1 MKYGDKVIGTIEQLD
16 EKGRGAWNGFVVPF
30 TAIGDEVS
38 ATFVKRD
45 KGKKV
50 LRLENIL
57 KPGPDRVS
65 TPCPHTSVCGGCLW
79 QHISYDAQIRLKL
92 EMIKQAFEQAGHQKK
107 VAEIIPCEIITP
119 PTSPYLKG
127 RTINDIPLRV
137 RGTEGVTPL
146 FYRNRMDYCVG
157 WDGKVGL
164 KEYGSWNRYLDL
176 STCMLLD
183 EETPKILERVR
194 DLMQKLKLEPWD
206 ARSQSGLLRYVVIRL
221 GKNTSERLVM
231 LVVSDLKKIDDDCR
245 DKIRDAL
252 SPLCTSLILGEQPL
266 VTDISFVKTILPL
279 HGNPWLEEEV
289 NEIRYRIAPNSFFQ
303 TNTGM
308 AAKLQDTVL
317 HCLSDIQHSTFNIPY
332 SILDLYCGL
341 GFFGIALAKQNPNIS
356 VMGYELDAEAIE
368 LAKHNAEVNGVADRC
383 TFKSGPAED
392 LSWKDVKVDAVIVDP
407 PRSGLH
413 PRVIKTLIEMK
424 PKRIVYVSCNFR
436 RLVQELKEFLP
447 HYGISEIKSLDLFP
461 QTPHVEVVVQMDYT

>member
-1 MKYGDKVIGTIEQLD
+1 MKYGDRTNGTVERLD
-16 EKGRGAWNGFVVPF
+16 EKGRGSWDGFVVPF
-30 TAIGDEVS
+30 ATIGDEVS

-50 LRLENIL
+50 LRLEEVL
-57 KPGPDRVS
+57 HPGPDRVS
-65 TPCPHTSVCGGCLW
+65 TPCPHAGVCGGCLW
-79 QHISYDAQIRLKL
+79 QHISYDAQLILKRDAVNA
-92 EMIKQAFEQAGHQKK
+92 AFESAGIETRIQ
-107 VAEIIPCEIITP
+107 
-119 PTSPYLKG
+119 
-127 RTINDIPLRV
+127 N
-137 RGTEGVTPL
+137 VTPCDKVL
-146 FYRNRMDYCVG
+146 YYRNRMDYCVG

-183 EETPKILERVR
+183 KETAQILAIVR
-194 DLMQKLKLEPWD
+194 DLMRELKLEPWD

-231 LVVSDLKKIDDDCR
+231 LVVSDLKKIDEESR
-245 DKIRDAL
+245 DIIREVL
-252 SPLCTSLILGEQPL
+252 SPLCTSLLLGEQPL
-266 VTDISFVKTILPL
+266 ITDISFVKTTLPL

-289 NEIRYRIAPNSFFQ
+289 NGTIYRIAPNSFFQ

-308 AAKLQDTVL
+308 AAKLQDAVL
-317 HCLSDIQHSTFNIPY
+317 HYLSDIQHSTFNIPH

-341 GFFGIALAKQNPNIS
+341 GFFGVALAKQNPNVR

-368 LAKHNAEVNGVADRC
+368 LAKHNAAVNGVADRC
-383 TFKSGPAED
+383 TFESGPAED
-392 LSWKDVKVDAVIVDP
+392 LSWKDEKTDAVIIDP

-413 PRVIKTLIEMK
+413 PRVIKTLLEMK

-436 RLVQELKEFLP
+436 KFVQELRDFLP
-447 HYGISEIKSLDLFP
+447 FYNLESTQALDLFP
-461 QTPHVEVVVQMDYT
+461 QTPHVEVVSMLKLKD